1 MTSIE
6 IVTTV
11 KVVGYS
17 ELTIDDRRLVDAA
30 RESIFKAY
38 APYSR
43 FRVGAAIALT
53 NGEIVTGSN
62 QENIAYP
69 SGLCAERVACFY
81 AHSQYPEA
89 RFNTIAI
96 AACDVNGSELQLPIS
111 PCGSCRQALLEYE
124 AELSFSPPD
133 ARALRACAII
143 FFSSNLWYPLA
154 SHMYFS

>member
-17 ELTIDDRRLVDAA
+17 ELSIDDRRLVDAA

-62 QENIAYP
+62 QENVAYP

-124 AELSFSPPD
+124 TLAG
-133 ARALRACAII
+133 
-143 FFSSNLWYPLA
+143 SNVRVILVGVKEIYILPSVKSLLPLA
-154 SHMYFS
+154 FSEF

>member
-1 MTSIE
+1 MTSSE

-17 ELTIDDRRLVDAA
+17 ELSIDDRRLVDAA

-62 QENIAYP
+62 QENVAYP

-124 AELSFSPPD
+124 TLAG
-133 ARALRACAII
+133 
-143 FFSSNLWYPLA
+143 SNVRVILVGVKEIYILPSVKSLLPLA
-154 SHMYFS
+154 FSEF

>member
-17 ELTIDDRRLVDAA
+17 ELSIDDRRLVDAA

-62 QENIAYP
+62 QENVAYP

-89 RFNTIAI
+89 RFKTIAI

-124 AELSFSPPD
+124 TLAG
-133 ARALRACAII
+133 
-143 FFSSNLWYPLA
+143 SNVRVILVGVKEIYILPSVKSLLPLA
-154 SHMYFS
+154 FSEF